1 VTLIEYIGLGLKADE
16 VVDLLEQHDMEVIYR
31 FDRLHE
37 NSPDEYSSA
46 APEAGFQLSFDE
58 NQVLTT
64 VFCHVKGRDGFAPV
78 DPAMVGVAILPTP
91 AAARATGERD
101 GMNCL
106 FKDGVRFLGRTLS
119 WVSFEV
125 GHRKIH
131 YEYEDDGLALIT
143 LSRPQAVV

>member
-1 VTLIEYIGLGLKADE
+1 MTLIEYIGLGLKADE

-64 VFCHVKGRDGFAPV
+64 IFCYVKGRDGFVPV
-78 DPAMVGVAILPTP
+78 NPALVGVAFFQSA
-91 AAARATGERD
+91 AAARAAGERE
-101 GMNCL
+101 GMKCL
-106 FKDGVRFLGRTLS
+106 FKDGVQFLGRTLS
-119 WVSFEV
+119 WVSFEKD
-125 GHRKIH
+125 HRKIH
-131 YEYEDDGLALIT
+131 YEYAEDGLAMIT
-143 LSRPQAVV
+143 LSRRQAVV

>member
-1 VTLIEYIGLGLKADE
+1 MTLIEYIGLGLKSDE
-16 VVDLLEQHDMEVIYR
+16 VVDLLEQYDMQVIYR

-64 VFCHVKGRDGFAPV
+64 IFCYVKGRDGFVPV
-78 DPAMVGVAILPTP
+78 DPEMVGVAFFQSA
-91 AAARATGERD
+91 AAARAAGESK
-101 GMNCL
+101 GMKCL
-106 FKDGVRFLGRTLS
+106 FKDGVKFLGRTLS
-119 WVSFEV
+119 WVSFEME
-125 GHRKIH
+125 HRKIH
-131 YEYEDDGLALIT
+131 YEYEEGGLALIT